1 MSQPR
6 LLDLVRN
13 EIRLRHYSIRTEKSY
28 VDWITRF
35 ILFHN
40 KRHPQELGADHVSS
54 FLTYLATRQNVAAST
69 QNQAL
74 NALVFL
80 YRNVLKSE
88 FDELD
93 TMVRAKKPK
102 KLPVVLSSLDR

>member
-1 MSQPR
+1 MNQPR
-6 LLDLVRN
+6 LLDLARD

-28 VDWITRF
+28 VDWI

-74 NALVFL
+74 NALGFL
-80 YRNVLKSE
+80 YKHAKGNN
-88 FDELD
+88 FIFPDEIPELLFH
-93 TMVRAKKPK
+93 PI
-102 KLPVVLSSLDR
+102 